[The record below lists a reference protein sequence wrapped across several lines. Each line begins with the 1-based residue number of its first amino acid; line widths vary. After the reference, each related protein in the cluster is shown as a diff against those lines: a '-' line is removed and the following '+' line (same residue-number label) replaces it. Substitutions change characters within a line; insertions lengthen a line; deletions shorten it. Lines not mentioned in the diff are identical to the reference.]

1 MLDHMPPPGTGPPMP
16 PHRHLWRPRQLRH
29 EERTCRTTGRRR
41 YSWTCARTLPQRSR
55 SNPTPA
61 VKLGTES
68 TNKKQKKGRK
78 RRELEEILDPG
89 KKKSESNN
97 TSKSHH
103 PPMIKLNGMHTKK
116 EENRKNTRSLL
127 HRSTLWPN
135 KKEENTKNR
144 RERDDLPQKRTV
156 VYNKMVE
163 RPVSSLFIP
172 KMKGR
177 TEASHEQP
185 PQKSTRRPKGWG
197 HVSECQTAAAR
208 HQARTPP
215 QQRHDTRR

>member
-68 TNKKQKKGRK
+68 TNKKQKKGR
-78 RRELEEILDPG
+78 ELEEILDPG

-116 EENRKNTRSLL
+116 EENRKNTILA
-127 HRSTLWPN
+127 
-135 KKEENTKNR
+135 
-144 RERDDLPQKRTV
+144 PQKHPV
-156 VYNKMVE
+156 AKQE
-163 RPVSSLFIP
+163 RGKYQEEERETTYP
-172 KMKGR
+172 KRGL
-177 TEASHEQP
+177 
-185 PQKSTRRPKGWG
+185 
-197 HVSECQTAAAR
+197 
-208 HQARTPP
+208 
-215 QQRHDTRR
+215 